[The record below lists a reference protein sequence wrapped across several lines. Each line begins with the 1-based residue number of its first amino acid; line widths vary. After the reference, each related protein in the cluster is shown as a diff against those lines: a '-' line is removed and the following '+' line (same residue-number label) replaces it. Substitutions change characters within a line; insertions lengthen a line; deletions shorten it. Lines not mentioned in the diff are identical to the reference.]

1 MDIRKLAK
9 SYESKMLPNWD
20 ERFVPFLLESF
31 PDELPPKAT
40 LLEMGCATGR
50 LTTEMVQRLPEGG
63 RLIAF
68 DDIRELMEI
77 ARLKVAEADS
87 MKVLFKKERPDSLS
101 FADGTFDGVVSGGL
115 ATTYDLNSVLNEAA
129 RLLKKDGFL
138 LMGTVLQGSFQE
150 LLDIFR
156 EVLEKEDLIPV
167 QEELDQICERLPDRL
182 RAKRLLANVGIVD
195 NIVRAQEETVHFDS
209 GLEFVIA
216 PLIRQHCLDECLGL
230 IKDRGWREGVL
241 AGIIR
246 ALDTYFPNGI
256 DLTLVMGRLEGNKL

>member
-1 MDIRKLAK
+1 MDVRKLAK
-9 SYESKMLPNWD
+9 AYEKQLRPNWD
-20 ERFVPFLLESF
+20 DRFVPFLLESF
-31 PDELPPKAT
+31 PEELPPKAT

-50 LTTEMVQRLPEGG
+50 LTTEIVRRLPEGG
-63 RLIAF
+63 RLIAVE
-68 DDIRELMEI
+68 DIRELMEI
-77 ARLKVAEADS
+77 ARLKVAEADR
-87 MKVLFKKERPDSLS
+87 KQVFFKKERPDSLS

-115 ATTYDLNSVLNEAA
+115 ATAYHLNSVLNEAA

-138 LMGTVLQGSFQE
+138 LLGTVLQGSFQE

-167 QEELDQICERLPDRL
+167 QEELDQICQRLPDRL
-182 RAKRLLANVGIVD
+182 AAKRLLANVGIVD
-195 NIVRAQEETVHFDS
+195 NIVRIQEETVHFDN

-241 AGIIR
+241 AGMIR
-246 ALDTYFPNGI
+246 ALDTYFPDGI
-256 DLTLVMGRLEGNKL
+256 DLTLIMGRLEGNKL

>member
-1 MDIRKLAK
+1 MLLFIFHIQLQQLHQIVDLCINFRHLLGNRVFGPTFNFFPVDYNVLAFG
-9 SYESKMLPNWD
+9 
-20 ERFVPFLLESF
+20 FVF
-31 PDELPPKAT
+31 
-40 LLEMGCATGR
+40 
-50 LTTEMVQRLPEGG
+50 
-63 RLIAF
+63 
-68 DDIRELMEI
+68 
-77 ARLKVAEADS
+77 
-87 MKVLFKKERPDSLS
+87 
-101 FADGTFDGVVSGGL
+101 
-115 ATTYDLNSVLNEAA
+115 
-129 RLLKKDGFL
+129 
-138 LMGTVLQGSFQE
+138 FQE

-182 RAKRLLANVGIVD
+182 KAKRLLANVGIVD

-241 AGIIR
+241 AGMIR
-246 ALDTYFPNGI
+246 ALDTYFPDGI